1 MQIISVMEKNEIK
14 NVFVSHYHEDEQH
27 IEKLK
32 SLLGDS
38 YKLRNYSVTS
48 EKFNDAHNDDYI
60 KSLLRSLISHAGTFI
75 CLIGEHTH
83 ESDWVDWEI
92 RQAEK
97 QGKSIIGIY
106 LNGER
111 DAQLPAALEEL
122 ADSIVGWNGNSIES
136 AINGSCHFE
145 KFDGSPR
152 SSVTIHRGEC

>member
-60 KSLLRSLISHAGTFI
+60 T
-75 CLIGEHTH
+75 
-83 ESDWVDWEI
+83 
-92 RQAEK
+92 
-97 QGKSIIGIY
+97 
-106 LNGER
+106 
-111 DAQLPAALEEL
+111 
-122 ADSIVGWNGNSIES
+122 
-136 AINGSCHFE
+136 
-145 KFDGSPR
+145 
-152 SSVTIHRGEC
+152 